1 MGAFHKIVANVRSA
15 LERKPAPTLSHDAAA
30 IITTPVSAAA
40 RRAELASQFA
50 RELERVGGVFVG
62 TIAESAAKDQ
72 VVEVARKIGAQS
84 AVVAEGVSVDAKA
97 IRKALSHDKIAVIE
111 PTRVHDDERASL
123 RERMAQSDLGVIEA
137 DYAIA
142 STGTFCIV
150 TDTRRPSSVTLL
162 PPVNFIFVAADR
174 ILPTLA
180 DVISAVGA
188 DNFVRHRAAM
198 ITGPSRTA
206 DIEKMIVIGVHGPK
220 ELFAAVIA

>member
-1 MGAFHKIVANVRSA
+1 MSAFHKIIANVREA
-15 LERKPAPTLSHDAAA
+15 LERKPAPRLGHDATVIA
-30 IITTPVSAAA
+30 TTPVSVAA

-50 RELERVGGVFVG
+50 RELERVGGVFIG
-62 TIAESAAKDQ
+62 AIAESAAKDQ
-72 VVEVARKIGAQS
+72 VVEVARKVGAQS
-84 AVVAEGVSVDAKA
+84 AVVAEGVSVEAKA
-97 IRKALSHDKIAVIE
+97 IRKALNHNKIAVVE
-111 PTRVHDDERASL
+111 PTRVRDDERAPL
-123 RERMAQSDLGVIEA
+123 RELIAQSDLGVIEA

-150 TDTRRPSSVTLL
+150 ADAHRPSSVTIL

-180 DVISAVGA
+180 DVVSAVGA
-188 DNFVRHRAAM
+188 DNFAHHRIAL